1 MIFETDESSP
11 FFQLE
16 KLDFSQQIWIEKWYP
31 LICEFLNIDSKED
44 LNALEEILREYPSNI
59 SEEDLFRLIKNKTIY
74 AIAPGVN
81 LEEEFSRYLNNYAK
95 SSDILISADG
105 ATSYVISEGKIPNL
119 IVTDLDGTIQDQLGA
134 QIKGSIPIVHIHGDN
149 LTAVSQNIDQ
159 ISKKEFL
166 ITTQTIPLPGSYNF
180 YGFTD
185 GDRIVCLSTLMSAS
199 KIGLIGFDFG
209 SEIGK
214 YSKSNQL
221 NEDASKRKQ
230 KKFTIAKS
238 IINWCS
244 NTGQEIFLVKE

>member
-11 FFQLE
+11 FFRLE
-16 KLDFSQQIWIEKWYP
+16 KLSFTQQIWIENWYP

-44 LNALEEILREYPSNI
+44 LNALEEILQTNPSKI
-59 SEEDLFRLIKNKTIY
+59 SEEDLLKIIKNKAVY
-74 AIAPGVN
+74 AIAPGVY
-81 LEEEFSRYLNNYAK
+81 LEEEFSRYLDNYAQ

-105 ATSYVISEGKIPNL
+105 ATSYVISKGIIPNL

-149 LTAVSQNIDQ
+149 LTTVSQNIDQ
-159 ISKKEFL
+159 LSKKEFL
-166 ITTQTIPLPGSYNF
+166 ITTQTTPLPGSFNF
-180 YGFTD
+180 CGFTD

-214 YSKSNQL
+214 YSKSSQL
-221 NEDASKRKQ
+221 NEDAIKRKQ

-238 IINWCS
+238 VINWCS
-244 NTGQEIFLVKE
+244 NAGQEIFLVKE